1 MIHPPQRRRGAS
13 ATPLY
18 HNRKIIFI
26 SLNHTSVSLV
36 KASRRRRGALRKSA
50 KTNKDILP

>member
-1 MIHPPQRRRGAS
+1 LVILLKNDAVHLQRRVII
-13 ATPLY
+13 T
-18 HNRKIIFI
+18 KIIFI